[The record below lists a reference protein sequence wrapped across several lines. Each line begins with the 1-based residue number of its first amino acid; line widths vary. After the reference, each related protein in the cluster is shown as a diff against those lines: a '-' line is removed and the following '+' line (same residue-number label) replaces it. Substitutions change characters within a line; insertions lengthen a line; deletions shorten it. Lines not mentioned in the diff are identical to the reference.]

1 VQKHMKISK
10 TRLLVEN
17 LAMLPLKHKTTDL
30 PVTIKG
36 TEALFINLYAV
47 NSLSIATRLRAGRLG
62 FESQLGLGMF
72 LFATS
77 GSRPPPVVPPPP
89 QPPIQWVPGD
99 VSPGVKRLS
108 READHSPPS
117 STEVKNAWCHI
128 SPHPYIFMAWCLVK
142 YRICLQGVVLF

>member
-1 VQKHMKISK
+1 MKISK

-77 GSRPPPVVPPPP
+77 VSRPAPGPN
-89 QPPIQWVPGD
+89 QPPIPWVPGAP
-99 VSPGVKRLS
+99 SLGVKRWR
-108 READHSPPS
+108 REANHSPP
-117 STEVKNAWCHI
+117 TGAEIKNAWSCT
-128 SPHPYIFMAWCLVK
+128 STPQYVFMA
-142 YRICLQGVVLF
+142 RSGTS